1 VSREVWDEVAVKS
14 EKSAQQPINCRRCK
28 HYYVTWDESFPQ
40 GCRLY
45 GVKSRQAP
53 SLAVRDATGAACQFW
68 ELRPLESK
76 TE

>member
-1 VSREVWDEVAVKS
+1 MKS
-14 EKSAQQPINCRRCK
+14 DKLPQPLVNCRRCK

-53 SLAVRDATGAACQFW
+53 SIAVRDATGAACQFW
-68 ELRPLESK
+68 EAKPFAPS